1 MMMRLKLLVLVAMM
15 GVAMMSVVTEHAAAD
30 AVSND
35 GAQKAILVT
44 GASSG
49 IGLKIT
55 EYLSAAGHFVYAG
68 ARKQKDLDS
77 LNAMEN
83 VQSIR
88 LDVTIQSEIDAAVT
102 TISEAGRGLYAVVNN
117 AGVAIYR
124 PVLETSDEDFHF
136 QMDVNVY
143 GPFRITK
150 AFAPLVMA
158 EEGRFTTIGSIA
170 GTVTWPGL
178 SAYSMTKHAME
189 AFNDAFAAEMAPQNV
204 TVNIVEPGN
213 YKSRISASLQQRAVD
228 QLLAKGE
235 ELTEEQQALQRE
247 AMAKVCAKADLVIT
261 TAQLFGRKAPVIITK
276 EIIANMKPGSIIVD
290 LAVETGGNVEGSV
303 LDEEVDINGV
313 RILGLGNMPGRACEN
328 ASQMYSANLGALVEH
343 FWNDD
348 DKVFELNLDDE
359 IMQGCLVTH
368 NGEIQNQMIKDL
380 RNA

>member
-136 QMDVNVY
+136 QMD
-143 GPFRITK
+143 
-150 AFAPLVMA
+150 
-158 EEGRFTTIGSIA
+158 
-170 GTVTWPGL
+170 
-178 SAYSMTKHAME
+178 
-189 AFNDAFAAEMAPQNV
+189 
-204 TVNIVEPGN
+204 
-213 YKSRISASLQQRAVD
+213 
-228 QLLAKGE
+228 
-235 ELTEEQQALQRE
+235 
-247 AMAKVCAKADLVIT
+247 
-261 TAQLFGRKAPVIITK
+261 
-276 EIIANMKPGSIIVD
+276 EI
-290 LAVETGGNVEGSV
+290 
-303 LDEEVDINGV
+303 
-313 RILGLGNMPGRACEN
+313 GRASCRER
-328 ASQMYSANLGALVEH
+328 V
-343 FWNDD
+343 
-348 DKVFELNLDDE
+348 
-359 IMQGCLVTH
+359 
-368 NGEIQNQMIKDL
+368 
-380 RNA
+380 

>member
-235 ELTEEQQALQRE
+235 ELTEEQQAFVDTPLNDRSQFKDPDEVAAAVMLALFDENPKARYMVVPNAGE
-247 AMAKVCAKADLVIT
+247 ASMTIGKAMQEMV
-261 TAQLFGRKAPVIITK
+261 
-276 EIIANMKPGSIIVD
+276 
-290 LAVETGGNVEGSV
+290 
-303 LDEEVDINGV
+303 
-313 RILGLGNMPGRACEN
+313 
-328 ASQMYSANLGALVEH
+328 
-343 FWNDD
+343 
-348 DKVFELNLDDE
+348 ELNADQPYTYDRAALIEMLDAALDAAGGAE
-359 IMQGCLVTH
+359 
-368 NGEIQNQMIKDL
+368 
-380 RNA
+380 